1 MGSEM
6 CIRDSPS
13 IYTDGQKFYLYN
25 TNEFK
30 TYNAVSDNL
39 DALEGYKAYPGRQ
52 DLIYKYNHGAPRTR
66 RLDPSVSNI
75 IECYVMT
82 KNYDTDFRSWLNN
95 NQLSTKPTAPT
106 ISTLNDT
113 YGPTLNQLKSIS
125 DTFIFVP
132 GEYVLLFGKGAES
145 DLQATFKVVK
155 NPSTAVSDN
164 AIKSQMINAINNFF
178 SIQLWDFGDTFYFT
192 ELAAYL
198 HNVLAPDVLSVV
210 IVPSSSSVSFGSLF
224 EVTVKDSQIPISS
237 ATVDNV
243 EVITSN
249 TADQLKATG
258 TVVSSTG
265 TNTSTVTN
273 GTTATS
279 SSTSTSSVTSTVTS
293 GSSGSGYY

>member
-1 MGSEM
+1 
-6 CIRDSPS
+6 
-13 IYTDGQKFYLYN
+13 
-25 TNEFK
+25 
-30 TYNAVSDNL
+30 
-39 DALEGYKAYPGRQ
+39 
-52 DLIYKYNHGAPRTR
+52 
-66 RLDPSVSNI
+66 
-75 IECYVMT
+75 
-82 KNYDTDFRSWLNN
+82 
-95 NQLSTKPTAPT
+95 
-106 ISTLNDT
+106 
-113 YGPTLNQLKSIS
+113 
-125 DTFIFVP
+125 
-132 GEYVLLFGKGAES
+132 
-145 DLQATFKVVK
+145 
-155 NPSTAVSDN
+155 
-164 AIKSQMINAINNFF
+164 MINAINNFF